1 MLKDSIVEG
10 SESLHTC
17 QETFGKHRSM
27 GSFSTV
33 IHPEG
38 FASKALALNGTLFD
52 KRRACGSVYLSV
64 SFGVLPGHN
73 PYDNT
78 SKFQN
83 MSKPMQID
91 ANIANESTT
100 DKSPQLVSQEES
112 VPSRAAAVKGEGVL
126 EASRET
132 KTDEEDKADKW
143 QEEEAA
149 AAMKRAHE
157 GETARRRAEE
167 AAAKRAEEQEA
178 AQKTSDFNI
187 LKVSPGSV
195 VVDMNAPERAA
206 QEIHRHS
213 LDPNSRL
220 RSGTFHRFTD
230 EISLP
235 MAMQQR
241 GEEMNGAAAAAA
253 MKGAQEEEETRK
265 RAERLLQLQQEEA
278 AEEAVVAAKK
288 NAEEEREARRA
299 AEALAELARA
309 EKAGAVGGGGDIWL
323 SDSFCMFV
331 FVYV

>member
-1 MLKDSIVEG
+1 MLKDSRVEG

-83 MSKPMQID
+83 MSKPMQKD

-100 DKSPQLVSQEES
+100 DKSPQLVSPEEA
-112 VPSRAAAVKGEGVL
+112 VPSRAAAAKEKGVL

-149 AAMKRAHE
+149 AAKATKHNAVYIHTTNIFTNTNTLPLIITHLKHVQLVLTSMTK
-157 GETARRRAEE
+157 RRR
-167 AAAKRAEEQEA
+167 
-178 AQKTSDFNI
+178 
-187 LKVSPGSV
+187 
-195 VVDMNAPERAA
+195 
-206 QEIHRHS
+206 
-213 LDPNSRL
+213 
-220 RSGTFHRFTD
+220 
-230 EISLP
+230 
-235 MAMQQR
+235 
-241 GEEMNGAAAAAA
+241 
-253 MKGAQEEEETRK
+253 RK
-265 RAERLLQLQQEEA
+265 RRQ
-278 AEEAVVAAKK
+278 
-288 NAEEEREARRA
+288 
-299 AEALAELARA
+299 
-309 EKAGAVGGGGDIWL
+309 
-323 SDSFCMFV
+323 
-331 FVYV
+331 